1 MMNRSTW
8 YRKLAFSAM
17 VIPALLCSACGKA
30 NGRKPVFP
38 VEGRILYEGRPLA
51 HAFLVFHPVNDA
63 GPQLTRP
70 TATAEND
77 GTFAPTTY
85 EAADGAPAGEYAVTV
100 EWYRPPTRDDVAP
113 GPNQLPALYSKPAST
128 PFKIRIVEGTNRLE
142 PFQIKR

>member
-1 MMNRSTW
+1 MMIQSTRH
-8 YRKLAFSAM
+8 RKIAFSALL
-17 VIPALLCSACGKA
+17 IPVLLCSACGKA
-30 NGRKPVFP
+30 NGRKPVFR
-38 VEGRILYEGRPLA
+38 VDGRVLYEGRPLA

-63 GPQLTRP
+63 GPQVTRP

-100 EWYRPPTRDDVAP
+100 EWHRPPTNDEVAP

-128 PFKIRIVEGTNRLE
+128 PFKVRIVEGTNRLE

>member
-1 MMNRSTW
+1 MMNRFTRH
-8 YRKLAFSAM
+8 RKLAFSAV

-51 HAFLVFHPVNDA
+51 NAFLVFHPVNDA
-63 GPQLTRP
+63 GPQVTRP

-100 EWYRPPTRDDVAP
+100 EWCRPPTKDDVAP
-113 GPNQLPALYSKPAST
+113 GPN
-128 PFKIRIVEGTNRLE
+128 
-142 PFQIKR
+142 